1 MKSRDKSSPTHW
13 PSSGKEF
20 NLISHDSPSYNHPYC
35 LEDSHDL
42 ILLFSIT
49 MLAHISKNKACT
61 APAEWPQPTA
71 QSTGP
76 VCRNTTAQNSCKRP
90 VQSWVEADQER
101 WYISMLSWGCLLY
114 WKTRSV
120 VNRLGRNF
128 SKLSSRVMR
137 STTHENCEEKITMF
151 ILYFLI

>member
-1 MKSRDKSSPTHW
+1 MVLQTDLLMIFQERVQFDHPCLTKLQPPILPGRFSWSYFIIQHYNAGSYLQEQSLYSPGRMT
-13 PSSGKEF
+13 
-20 NLISHDSPSYNHPYC
+20 
-35 LEDSHDL
+35 
-42 ILLFSIT
+42 
-49 MLAHISKNKACT
+49 
-61 APAEWPQPTA
+61 PTA